1 MLDLGELL
9 LVKTPTEVILRVTIV
24 VKKMMV
30 VMKQDWVLLQQLRV
44 YGFQSTFLGVAIH

>member
-9 LVKTPTEVILRVTIV
+9 LVKTPTEVILRVTVV

-44 YGFQSTFLGVAIH
+44 MVFSPHF